1 MGKSRSGCSTSTIAR
16 SRGDFGPMNAVILI
30 PARFESSRY
39 PGKPLVALNGATGT
53 AKPLIQ
59 RSVEAARRVAGVS
72 GVFVVTDDER
82 IAEACTRFGVGVIMT
97 STACRNG
104 TERCAEAL
112 ASLHDPD
119 LVINFQGDALLTP
132 PSFVEALIAHMKQD
146 SEAQVATPAIRLRRE
161 EVQALQAE
169 EAAGRVGGT
178 TAVTDSRGRAL
189 YFSKRLIPHLPD
201 WAFDAELTP
210 VKLHVGV
217 YAYRPAALRHYVE
230 TPLAEL
236 ETLEGLEQLRFLD
249 AGVPVAVVEV
259 EPPPYALR
267 ELNNPEDVA
276 PIEQAL
282 AEAGLE

>member
-1 MGKSRSGCSTSTIAR
+1 
-16 SRGDFGPMNAVILI
+16 MNVQILI
-30 PARFESSRY
+30 PARYESTRY
-39 PGKPLVALNGATGT
+39 PGKPLVELKGAGGT

-82 IAEACTRFGVGVIMT
+82 IAEACAPAKVGVIMT
-97 STACRNG
+97 SPECCNG

-112 ASLHDPD
+112 MQLHDPD

-132 PSFVEALIAHMKQD
+132 PGFVEALIARMD
-146 SEAQVATPAIRLRRE
+146 DDRDALVGTPAMRLRSS
-161 EVQALQAE
+161 EVRALQAE

-178 TAVTDSRGRAL
+178 TVVTNDQGHAL
-189 YFSKRLIPHLPD
+189 YFSKRIIPHLPGG
-201 WAFDAELTP
+201 ALSREMAP
-210 VKLHVGV
+210 VRLHVGV
-217 YAYRPAALRHYVE
+217 YAYRPEALERYAA
-230 TPLAEL
+230 TPVTEL
-236 ETLEGLEQLRFLD
+236 ETLEGLEQLRFLV
-249 AGVPVAVVEV
+249 AGIPVAVVDV
-259 EPPPYALR
+259 QTPPFALR